1 MQLWGKHEAHCLG
14 GTSVT
19 ARPGVVPVCAAA
31 ASTLQGWYA
40 SGAARLA
47 VAIDSDELGQ
57 VLVTHAGLTVGLW
70 EELGEPGTPPQAAA
84 RLDALLDSPEEAFH
98 PGRLMTGVHDRAVGV
113 TWARAG
119 AEIVNCLKGLC
130 PCPGSL

>member
-1 MQLWGKHEAHCLG
+1 MG
-14 GTSVT
+14 
-19 ARPGVVPVCAAA
+19 CAAYAWTPSPVARATAGKRAEMVGAESSTMA
-31 ASTLQGWYA
+31 AVSTPSSAPSVG
-40 SGAARLA
+40 
-47 VAIDSDELGQ
+47 AIDSDELGQ

-84 RLDALLDSPEEAFH
+84 RLDALLDSPEEAFR